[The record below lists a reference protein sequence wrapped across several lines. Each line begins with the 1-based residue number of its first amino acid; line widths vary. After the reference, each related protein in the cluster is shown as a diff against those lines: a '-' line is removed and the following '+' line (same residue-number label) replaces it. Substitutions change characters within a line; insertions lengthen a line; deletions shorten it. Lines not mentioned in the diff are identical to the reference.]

1 MITYY
6 LRFPSQ
12 DDWESAAAEAGFRVN
27 NPTEVT
33 PESFDPDTG
42 ELVPSVWRTAGRGS
56 MYTHD
61 WAIDDVGVIYNDDA
75 VSIQTALS

>member
-27 NPTEVT
+27 NPILIEVT

-42 ELVPSVWRTAGRGS
+42 ETHASGDTRTAGRGC
-56 MYTHD
+56 YVHPRL
-61 WAIDDVGVIYNDDA
+61 GH
-75 VSIQTALS
+75 